1 MKQIK
6 MESNNKMMILA
17 VVASSL
23 GFFVDLYDIIIV
35 SVVRQSSLLGMGIA
49 EEDLLSKGI
58 WLLNIQMVGML
69 LGGFLWGILG
79 DKKGRLTVLF
89 GSILMY
95 SAATFACAYAESFE
109 MYLILRLV
117 AGIGLA
123 GELGA
128 AITLTTELLPQKYR
142 GIGPAIIASFGM
154 LGAIFGSIIGG
165 KYSWQFTY
173 QLGGTMGFVLLF
185 LRLGLLE
192 SGYYIKIIETQ
203 NEKGSILM
211 LFKNKNLFLKY
222 ISIIFLGFPGW
233 FVNGVVMT
241 FTPEI
246 AKAMGMVEIPK
257 VSTVFM
263 VFFIGFTF
271 GDFSCGMLSQ
281 WLQSRKKAILSYLSA
296 FAFLLIIYF
305 LFGNRSTSVYYAIFL
320 LMGISAGY
328 TIVLLTLSAEQTGTN
343 LRATATTS
351 ALNLLRASVIP
362 QTIAF
367 TFFTGYFGAYY
378 AAIIVGILSVS
389 IAAWAY
395 TNIEETFHNN
405 LDFVEKN

>member
-1 MKQIK
+1 MD
-6 MESNNKMMILA
+6 ENNKKMMILA

-35 SVVRQSSLLGMGIA
+35 SVVRQASLLAVGVA
-49 EEDLLSKGI
+49 ENELLTKGI
-58 WLLNIQMVGML
+58 WLLNVQMIGML
-69 LGGFLWGILG
+69 TGGFLWGIIG

-95 SAATFACAYAESFE
+95 SAATFACAYVNSYE
-109 MYLILRLV
+109 MYLFLRLI

-128 AITLTTELLPQKYR
+128 AITLTTELLPQRYR

-154 LGAIFGSIIGG
+154 LGAIFGSYIGG
-165 KYSWQFTY
+165 NFSWQFTY
-173 QLGGTMGFVLLF
+173 QLGGAMGFVLMF
-185 LRLGLLE
+185 LRIGLLE
-192 SGYYIKIIETQ
+192 SGFYHKLE
-203 NEKGSILM
+203 NSNVEKGNVWMLIKNKP
-211 LFKNKNLFLKY
+211 LFKKY
-222 ISIIFLGFPGW
+222 ISVILMGFPGW

-246 AKAMGMVEIPK
+246 AKAMGMSTIPK

-271 GDFSCGMLSQ
+271 GDFSCGLVSQ
-281 WLQSRKKAILSYLSA
+281 WLQSRKKAILAYLSS
-296 FAFLLIIYF
+296 FGGLLLLYFIFGKVSEFWYYTIF
-305 LFGNRSTSVYYAIFL
+305 LF
-320 LMGISAGY
+320 MGISAGY

-367 TFFTGYFGAYY
+367 TFFTSYFGAYY
-378 AAIIVGILSVS
+378 AAIIVGLLSVS

-395 TNIEETFHNN
+395 TNLEETFNKN
-405 LDFVEKN
+405 LDFVEK

>member
-1 MKQIK
+1 
-6 MESNNKMMILA
+6 MILA

-35 SVVRQSSLLGMGIA
+35 SVVRQQSLLAVGVH
-49 EEDLLSKGI
+49 EDELLSKGI
-58 WLLNIQMVGML
+58 WLLNIQMIGML
-69 LGGFLWGILG
+69 IGGFLWGIIG

-89 GSILMY
+89 GSILIY
-95 SAATFACAYAESFE
+95 SAATLACAYVHNYEL
-109 MYLILRLV
+109 YLLLRFI

-154 LGAIFGSIIGG
+154 LGAIFGSYIGG
-165 KYSWQFTY
+165 NYPWQLTY
-173 QLGGTMGFVLLF
+173 QIGGAMGFVLLF
-185 LRLGLLE
+185 LRIGLLE
-192 SGYYIKIIETQ
+192 SGFYHKLKSLEVD
-203 NEKGSILM
+203 KGNVMMLIRNKP
-211 LFKNKNLFLKY
+211 LFKKY
-222 ISIIFLGFPGW
+222 ISVILMGFPGW

-246 AKAMGMVEIPK
+246 AKAMGMITIPK

-271 GDFSCGMLSQ
+271 GDFSCGLVSQ
-281 WLQSRKKAILSYLSA
+281 WLQSRKKAILLYLSS
-296 FAFLLIIYF
+296 FAILLSIYF
-305 LFGNRSTSVYYAIFL
+305 IFGSLSETWYYTIFL
-320 LMGISAGY
+320 FMGISAGY

-343 LRATATTS
+343 LRSTATTS
-351 ALNLLRASVIP
+351 ALNLLRASVVP

-367 TFFTGYFGAYY
+367 TYFTKYFGAYY
-378 AAIIVGILSVS
+378 GAIMVGILSVS
-389 IAAWAY
+389 LAAWAY
-395 TNIEETFHNN
+395 TNLEETFHKD
-405 LDFVEKN
+405 LDFVEK

>member
-1 MKQIK
+1 
-6 MESNNKMMILA
+6 MEEKNKKMMILA

-35 SVVRQSSLLGMGIA
+35 SVVRQASLLAVGVPESELMN
-49 EEDLLSKGI
+49 KGI
-58 WLLNIQMVGML
+58 WLLNLQMVGML
-69 LGGFLWGILG
+69 IGGFLWGIIG

-95 SAATFACAYAESFE
+95 SAATFACAYVQNYEL
-109 MYLILRLV
+109 YLLLRFI

-165 KYSWQFTY
+165 RYSWEFTY
-173 QLGGTMGFVLLF
+173 QLGGIMGFALLF
-185 LRLGLLE
+185 MRIGLFE
-192 SGYYIKIIETQ
+192 SGFYNKLEDSQ
-203 NEKGSILM
+203 VERGSLLM
-211 LFKNKNLFLKY
+211 LWRNKPLFKKY
-222 ISIIFLGFPGW
+222 ISVILMGFPGW

-246 AKAMGMVEIPK
+246 ATAMGMEVIPK

-271 GDFSCGMLSQ
+271 GDFSCGLVSQ
-281 WLQSRKKAILSYLSA
+281 WLQSRKKAIKIYLSG
-296 FAFLLIIYF
+296 FATMLLIYF
-305 LFGNRSTSVYYAIFL
+305 LFGSISEFWYYTFFL
-320 LMGISAGY
+320 FLGVSAGY

-343 LRATATTS
+343 LRSTATTS

-367 TFFTGYFGAYY
+367 TLFAQYFGAYY
-378 AAIIVGILSVS
+378 SAIIVGVCSVG
-389 IAAWAY
+389 IAAWAF
-395 TNIEETFHNN
+395 TNLEETFHKD
-405 LDFVEKN
+405 LDFVEN

>member
-1 MKQIK
+1 M
-6 MESNNKMMILA
+6 NKKENKWIILS

-35 SVVRQSSLLGMGIA
+35 SVVRQASLLAMGIPQN
-49 EEDLLSKGI
+49 ELLNKGI
-58 WLLNIQMVGML
+58 WLINVQMAGMVI
-69 LGGFLWGILG
+69 GGFLWGIIG
-79 DKKGRLTVLF
+79 DRKGRLTVLF

-95 SAATFACAYAESFE
+95 SAATFACGYTSNYEG
-109 MYLILRLV
+109 YLLLRFL

-154 LGAIFGSIIGG
+154 LGAIFGSYVGG
-165 KYSWQFTY
+165 NYSWQFTY
-173 QLGGTMGFVLLF
+173 QLGGIMGFVLLF
-185 LRLGLLE
+185 LRLGLFE
-192 SGYYIKIIETQ
+192 SGFYKKMEDLPIH
-203 NEKGSILM
+203 EKGSLTMLIKNKP
-211 LFKNKNLFLKY
+211 LFKKY
-222 ISIIFLGFPGW
+222 ISVILMGFPGW

-246 AKAMGMVEIPK
+246 AEAMGMETIPK

-271 GDFSCGMLSQ
+271 GDFSCGMVSQ
-281 WLQSRKKAILSYLSA
+281 WLKSRKKAILAYLTL
-296 FAFLLIIYF
+296 FVILLFTYF
-305 LFGNRSTSVYYAIFL
+305 LFAKISVVVYYTIFL
-320 LMGISAGY
+320 ILGISAGY
-328 TIVLLTLSAEQTGTN
+328 TIVLLTLSSEQTGTN

-367 TFFTGYFGAYY
+367 TFFNQYFGAYI
-378 AAIIVGILSVS
+378 AAIIVGIASVS
-389 IAAWAY
+389 LAAWAY
-395 TNIEETFHNN
+395 TNLEETFHKD
-405 LDFVEKN
+405 LDYIEKHK

>member
-1 MKQIK
+1 VEETHPKIF
-6 MESNNKMMILA
+6 SNTVILA

-35 SVVRQSSLLGMGIA
+35 SVVRQTSLLAVGIP
-49 EEDLLSKGI
+49 ENQLLSKGI
-58 WLLNIQMVGML
+58 WLLNVQMGGML
-69 LGGFLWGILG
+69 IGGFLWGILG

-95 SAATFACAYAESFE
+95 SIATFACAHVQSYEA
-109 MYLILRLV
+109 YLSLRFV
-117 AGIGLA
+117 AGVGLA

-154 LGAIFGSIIGG
+154 LGAIFGSQIGG
-165 KYSWQFTY
+165 HYSWQFTY
-173 QLGGTMGFVLLF
+173 QLGGVMGLLLLF

-192 SGYYIKIIETQ
+192 SGFYKRLHETGV
-203 NEKGSILM
+203 EKGNVFM
-211 LFKNKNLFLKY
+211 LFKNKDLFKKY
-222 ISIIFLGFPGW
+222 ISVILMGFPGW

-246 AKAMGMVEIPK
+246 ARAMGMSTIPK

-271 GDFSCGMLSQ
+271 GDFTCGLVSQ
-281 WLQSRKKAILSYLSA
+281 YLQSRKKAIKLYLSS
-296 FAFLLIIYF
+296 FAFLLGTYFVVGGISEFWYYTIF
-305 LFGNRSTSVYYAIFL
+305 LF
-320 LMGISAGY
+320 MGISAGY
-328 TIVLLTLSAEQTGTN
+328 TIVLLTLAAEQTGTN

-367 TFFTGYFGAYY
+367 TYLNAWLGAYH
-378 AAIIVGILSVS
+378 AAIVVGVLSVS

-395 TNIEETFHNN
+395 TNLEETFHKN
-405 LDFVEKN
+405 LDFLE

>member
-1 MKQIK
+1 MT
-6 MESNNKMMILA
+6 ENNKKMVILA

-35 SVVRQSSLLGMGIA
+35 SVVRQASLLAMGVPA
-49 EEDLLSKGI
+49 NELLTKGI
-58 WLLNIQMVGML
+58 WLLNVQMIGML
-69 LGGFLWGILG
+69 AGGFLWGIIG

-95 SAATFACAYAESFE
+95 SAATLACAFVHSFE
-109 MYLILRLV
+109 MYLFLRLI

-128 AITLTTELLPQKYR
+128 AVTLTTELLPQRYR

-154 LGAIFGSIIGG
+154 LGAIFGSYIGG
-165 KYSWQFTY
+165 NFSWQFTY
-173 QLGGTMGFVLLF
+173 QLGGALGFMLLF
-185 LRLGLLE
+185 LRIGLLE
-192 SGYYIKIIETQ
+192 SGFYHQ
-203 NEKGSILM
+203 LDNSNVEKGNVWMLLKNKSLSKKYLSVILM
-211 LFKNKNLFLKY
+211 
-222 ISIIFLGFPGW
+222 GFPGW

-246 AKAMGMVEIPK
+246 AKAMGMSIIPK

-271 GDFSCGMLSQ
+271 GDFSCGLVSQ
-281 WLQSRKKAILSYLSA
+281 WLQSRKKAILAYLSS
-296 FAFLLIIYF
+296 FAALLLLFFIFGKVSTFWYYTIF
-305 LFGNRSTSVYYAIFL
+305 LF
-320 LMGISAGY
+320 MGMGAGY

-367 TFFTGYFGAYY
+367 TFFTAYFGAYY
-378 AAIIVGILSVS
+378 AAIIVGFVSVS

-395 TNIEETFHNN
+395 TNLEETFNKN
-405 LDFVEKN
+405 LDFVEK

>member
-1 MKQIK
+1 MD
-6 MESNNKMMILA
+6 ENNKKMMILA

-35 SVVRQSSLLGMGIA
+35 SVVRQASLLAVGVA
-49 EEDLLSKGI
+49 ENELLTKGI
-58 WLLNIQMVGML
+58 WLLNVQMIGML
-69 LGGFLWGILG
+69 TGGFLWGIIG

-95 SAATFACAYAESFE
+95 SAATFACAYVNSYEL
-109 MYLILRLV
+109 YLFLRLI

-128 AITLTTELLPQKYR
+128 AITLTTELLPQRYR

-154 LGAIFGSIIGG
+154 LGAIFGSYIGG
-165 KYSWQFTY
+165 NFSWQFTY
-173 QLGGTMGFVLLF
+173 QLGGAMGFVLMF
-185 LRLGLLE
+185 LRIGLLE
-192 SGYYIKIIETQ
+192 SGFYHKLE
-203 NEKGSILM
+203 NSNVEKGNVWMLIKNKP
-211 LFKNKNLFLKY
+211 LFKKY
-222 ISIIFLGFPGW
+222 ISVILMGFPGW

-246 AKAMGMVEIPK
+246 AKAMGMSTIPK

-271 GDFSCGMLSQ
+271 GDFSCGLVSQ
-281 WLQSRKKAILSYLSA
+281 WLQSRKKAILAYLSS
-296 FAFLLIIYF
+296 FGGLLLLYFIFGKVSEFWYYTIF
-305 LFGNRSTSVYYAIFL
+305 LF
-320 LMGISAGY
+320 MGISAGY

-367 TFFTGYFGAYY
+367 TFFTSYFGAYY
-378 AAIIVGILSVS
+378 AAIIVGLLSVS

-395 TNIEETFHNN
+395 TNLEETFNKN
-405 LDFVEKN
+405 LDFVEK

>member
-1 MKQIK
+1 MSQ
-6 MESNNKMMILA
+6 EVNKVSKTMVLA

-35 SVVRQSSLLGMGIA
+35 SVVRQASLLSLGVP
-49 EEDLLSKGI
+49 ESELLSKGI
-58 WLLNIQMVGML
+58 WLLNIQMIGML
-69 LGGFLWGILG
+69 TGGFLWGILG

-95 SAATFACAYAESFE
+95 SLATFACAYAPSYDV
-109 MYLILRLV
+109 YLLLRFV
-117 AGIGLA
+117 AGVGLA

-154 LGAIFGSIIGG
+154 LGAIFGSVIGG
-165 KYSWQFTY
+165 RYSWEFTY
-173 QLGGTMGFVLLF
+173 QLGGIMGLVLLF

-192 SGYYIKIIETQ
+192 SGFYERLQETKV
-203 NEKGSILM
+203 EKGNFLM
-211 LFKNKNLFLKY
+211 LVKNKKLFKKY
-222 ISIIFLGFPGW
+222 ISVILMGFPGW

-246 AKAMGMVEIPK
+246 AKAMGMTTIPK

-271 GDFSCGMLSQ
+271 GDFSCGMVSQ
-281 WLQSRKKAILSYLSA
+281 WLQSRKKAIQLYLGS
-296 FAFLLIIYF
+296 FALLLALYF
-305 LFGNRSTSVYYAIFL
+305 LVGKTSEMWYYGLFL
-320 LMGISAGY
+320 FMGISAGY
-328 TIVLLTLSAEQTGTN
+328 TIVLLTLAAEQTGTN

-351 ALNLLRASVIP
+351 SLNLLRASVIP

-367 TFFTGYFGAYY
+367 TFFNNYVGAYH
-378 AAIIVGILSVS
+378 AAIIVGILSVG

-395 TNIEETFHNN
+395 TNLEETFHNN
-405 LDFVEKN
+405 LDFVEQ

>member
-1 MKQIK
+1 MKNDI
-6 MESNNKMMILA
+6 NMMILA

-35 SVVRQSSLLGMGIA
+35 SVVRQSSLLAMGVRQ
-49 EEDLLSKGI
+49 EELLSKGI
-58 WLLNIQMVGML
+58 WLLNIQMIGML
-69 LGGFLWGILG
+69 IGGFLWGIIG

-95 SAATFACAYAESFE
+95 SAATFACAYVSNYE
-109 MYLILRLV
+109 MYLLLRFI

-154 LGAIFGSIIGG
+154 LGAIFGSYIGG
-165 KYSWQFTY
+165 NYSWEFTY
-173 QLGGTMGFVLLF
+173 QLGGVMGFVLLF
-185 LRLGLLE
+185 MRLGLLE
-192 SGYYIKIIETQ
+192 SGFYKKMEEVPV
-203 NEKGSILM
+203 EKGNVMM
-211 LFKNKNLFLKY
+211 LFRNKPLFKKY
-222 ISIIFLGFPGW
+222 ISVILMGFPGW

-246 AKAMGMVEIPK
+246 AKAMGMETIPK

-271 GDFSCGMLSQ
+271 GDFSCGLLSQ
-281 WLQSRKKAILSYLSA
+281 WLQSRKKAILAYLTAFSA
-296 FAFLLIIYF
+296 LLVIYF
-305 LFGNRSTSVYYAIFL
+305 IFGSRSEFIYYTIFL
-320 LMGISAGY
+320 FIGISAGY

-351 ALNLLRASVIP
+351 ALNLLRASVVP

-367 TFFTGYFGAYY
+367 TFFTNYFGAYY
-378 AAIIVGILSVS
+378 AAIIVGTLSVS

-395 TNIEETFHNN
+395 TNLEETFHND
-405 LDFVEKN
+405 LDFVENK